1 MVWYAKY
8 FDTNKIMFFKASDKK
23 LLKKSIKIW
32 ERISSL
38 IIIELDSDF
47 VYGDND
53 VYIETKI

>member
-1 MVWYAKY
+1 
-8 FDTNKIMFFKASDKK
+8 MFFKASDKK

-38 IIIELDSDF
+38 INIELDSDF

-53 VYIETKI
+53 EYKKTKI